1 MKVILAML
9 LSCLCLGRCL
19 SAVPVDPGQEYLLAW
34 QQFYPSQA
42 VDQGIH
48 AAIFQYEDRSPEAV
62 QTWIAFNKQMLLHLQ
77 DPMNAYGREQAI
89 DARLLRN
96 QAQGELER
104 WEREAPHL
112 HSLTHYATLIAD
124 AIPRVLDADFLTPDE
139 KGRLI
144 CLRLTAVQALCKAA
158 RQGLTSISKA
168 EADRGIPALTRA
180 LTFYGTTLPQQLQQR
195 GLSANCIDVLPVCQA
210 TASHIQDLIQYVQAS
225 LPITTAVTAI
235 LGREEYARQL
245 ALYTDSALTPEVLA
259 DIAREDI
266 EQAKKEMVAIARE
279 YLQEQYLQEQ
289 LPADEVTLIN
299 KALADMEKDAPR
311 NATDYLHFWQELAD
325 TAVAFIADK
334 QIATLPE
341 VQTLRIVTAPESA
354 GPAARIGW
362 VDSAPAFAPNPVTTL
377 YLPSIP
383 DTLPAQEQIDFW
395 ASFNKPFNRMI
406 VIHELFP
413 GHYMQFKVSRE
424 SPHPVRLLFPYEPYF
439 EGWATFA
446 ERVCLDAGWEAGN
459 HLTYLAHLRK
469 RVENANRAYTS
480 VQVHCNGWSQ
490 EQVMQFSTD
499 TALLAPQFAKSLW
512 GRIMRSPLQLTSY
525 FWGGRQFTE
534 LMAAEQR
541 RRGEKFNLKE
551 FMDTIMRTGPVP
563 IDEFPNIFSNST
575 SE

>member
-1 MKVILAML
+1 MKVIFTLL
-9 LSCLCLGRCL
+9 LSCLCLGQYL
-19 SAVPVDPGQEYLLAW
+19 SAVPVDPGQEYLMAW

-62 QTWIAFNKQMLLHLQ
+62 RTWITFNKQMLLRLQ
-77 DPMNAYGREQAI
+77 DPKDAYRTEQAI

-96 QAQGELER
+96 QVRAELER
-104 WEREAPHL
+104 WEREAPHQ

-124 AIPRVLDADFLTPDE
+124 AIPRVLDADFLTLDE
-139 KGRLI
+139 KNQLTCR
-144 CLRLTAVQALCKAA
+144 RLTAAQALCKAA
-158 RQGLTSISKA
+158 RQGLMSISKA
-168 EADRGIPALTRA
+168 EADRGNQMLITA
-180 LTFYGTTLPQQLQQR
+180 LTFYGTILPQQLQQR
-195 GLSANCIDVLPVCQA
+195 SLPANCIDVLAACQA
-210 TASHIQDLIQYVQAS
+210 TAAQVQDLIQYVETR
-225 LPITTAVTAI
+225 LPITPAVTSI

-245 ALYTDSALTPEVLA
+245 TLYTDSPLTPETLA
-259 DIAREDI
+259 AMALDDI
-266 EQAKKEMVAIARE
+266 EQAKKQMATIARE
-279 YLQEQYLQEQ
+279 YLIAQYPREK
-289 LPADEVTLIN
+289 LPEDEAAMV
-299 KALADMEKDAPR
+299 KRALADMEKDAPLD
-311 NATDYLHFWQELAD
+311 AADYLNFWQELAAA
-325 TAVAFIADK
+325 AVAFLEEK
-334 QIATLPE
+334 QIAKLPA
-341 VQTLRIVTAPESA
+341 VPTLRILTAPESA

-383 DTLPAQEQIDFW
+383 DTLSAQEQIDFW

-424 SPHPVRLLFPYEPYF
+424 TPHPVRLLFPYEPYF
-439 EGWATFA
+439 EGWATFV

-490 EQVMQFSTD
+490 EQVMQFSTE
-499 TALLAPQFAKSLW
+499 TSLLAPQFAKSLW
-512 GRIMRSPLQLTSY
+512 GRIIRSPLQLTSY

-575 SE
+575 RE